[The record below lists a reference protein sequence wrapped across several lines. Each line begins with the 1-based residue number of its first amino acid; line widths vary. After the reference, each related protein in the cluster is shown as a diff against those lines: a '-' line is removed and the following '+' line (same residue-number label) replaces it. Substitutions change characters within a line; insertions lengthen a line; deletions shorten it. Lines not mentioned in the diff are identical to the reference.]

1 MKNYVS
7 KKDKE
12 ELWDFWRQVELN
24 LRSIH
29 KKHKP
34 LKELKF
40 NVIIEKLNL
49 FIQNECWRKKYKN
62 APSYICKLYIAI
74 QYCRSYD
81 TFTEMKDTLLQDEC
95 MIAEWWIEYNL
106 SIEDYEYMRDKV
118 ASMSQAKIVYNNIIK
133 LKKSLKDNETY
144 IIEEHGREYYNP
156 SFNEKFN
163 CK

>member
-1 MKNYVS
+1 M
-7 KKDKE
+7 
-12 ELWDFWRQVELN
+12 
-24 LRSIH
+24 
-29 KKHKP
+29 
-34 LKELKF
+34 KF

-49 FIQNECWRKKYKN
+49 FIQNEYWRKKYKN

-118 ASMSQAKIVYNNIIK
+118 ASMSQAKIVYNNLIK

-144 IIEEHGREYYNP
+144 IIEEHGREDYNP
-156 SFNEKFN
+156 NFNEKFN